1 MQTTS
6 HVVYTDLL
14 SGGNISFW
22 NSNVRAQLFWQ
33 ARKHKH
39 ENKYAMHLQMLG
51 IPICSLQFSIQRI
64 MLTRKAIIQRH
75 ARTIRSALRFCL
87 ARSISRSAFNRFSS
101 CAINRFSS
109 RSCSRCCAS
118 DSAYKKDT
126 GQKSGDWVW
135 RITPKD

>member
-39 ENKYAMHLQMLG
+39 INKYAMHFTDVGDPYM
-51 IPICSLQFSIQRI
+51 QFAVFHS
-64 MLTRKAIIQRH
+64 TYNA
-75 ARTIRSALRFCL
+75 
-87 ARSISRSAFNRFSS
+87 
-101 CAINRFSS
+101 
-109 RSCSRCCAS
+109 
-118 DSAYKKDT
+118 DT
-126 GQKSGDWVW
+126 KGNNT
-135 RITPKD
+135 TPCTHH